1 MERRFYVRRCA
12 WISGALLRRL
22 YTLRTPCPGCR
33 PTAVGVQG
41 VEADVGNTGSCRQC
55 CHQAAQ
61 VLGARSR
68 RAWTA
73 LLTATLCAA
82 AAGNAWAQHRTYNL
96 SAAVPAAEVEQ
107 LEAQRRELFQKIL
120 ANPAD
125 VDTGFAYAVLS
136 TRVGDYEAAIG
147 TYERLLVQHPGTP
160 RLQLELAALY
170 FRLGAYPQAR
180 MLFEAVLAR
189 ADTPDTVRMKV
200 RGYLDVIDAGKRQRS
215 GFSGRLMLGS
225 RWESNANAAP
235 DVNSISLNGMDF
247 LLAPESRAASDLSGQ
262 LGVNLR
268 YRHLLSRHGDR
279 LEVSLGGSGN
289 RYRELGRLDSQVLE
303 LRAGPDVSLSRV
315 GLRDARL
322 SLSVVAGQMWLQGA
336 RYMHSDGLALAYRQP
351 MGREASLAVSLD
363 YRDERYTPPAA
374 QASAAEFSG
383 QRYRAGVSYTRQQA
397 TDWQWMLG
405 SGVERRKARADYNAY
420 WEPRLNAAVSHRFA
434 APLGAGRQP
443 WTLAL
448 TGQLARRHSDG
459 PMPVVNRHERQKG
472 HELMLQLVQTI
483 PLRDS
488 TELQLFAGYRDV
500 DSNYQIRNYSNR
512 FVGFSVSQNF

>member
-1 MERRFYVRRCA
+1 MERQGRCQTAPVSAARRGRA
-12 WISGALLRRL
+12 RTVLLAAAL
-22 YTLRTPCPGCR
+22 CFAG
-33 PTAVGVQG
+33 
-41 VEADVGNTGSCRQC
+41 TGS
-55 CHQAAQ
+55 
-61 VLGARSR
+61 
-68 RAWTA
+68 
-73 LLTATLCAA
+73 
-82 AAGNAWAQHRTYNL
+82 AWAQHQSYNL
-96 SAAVPAAEVEQ
+96 PPSVPAAEVPQ
-107 LEAQRRELFQKIL
+107 LEQQRRELFQKIL
-120 ANPAD
+120 ADPAD
-125 VDTGFAYAVLS
+125 VEAGFAYAVLS
-136 TRVGDYEAAIG
+136 TRLGDYEAAIG

-170 FRLGAYPQAR
+170 FRLGAHPQAR

-189 ADTPDTVRMKV
+189 ADTPDMVRMKV
-200 RGYLDVIDAGKRQRS
+200 RGYLDVIDASKRQRS

-247 LLAPESRAASDLSGQ
+247 LLAPESRAAGDLSGQ

-279 LEVSLGGSGN
+279 LDVSLGGSGN
-289 RYRELGRLDSQVLE
+289 RYRELDRLDSQVLE
-303 LRAGPDVSLSRV
+303 LRIGPDFSLSRL
-315 GLRDARL
+315 GLRDGRL
-322 SLSVVAGQMWLQGA
+322 SLNAVAGQMWLQAA

-363 YRDERYTPPAA
+363 YRDERYTPPAS

-483 PLRDS
+483 PLRD
-488 TELQLFAGYRDV
+488 TAELQLFAGYRDV
-500 DSNYQIRNYSNR
+500 DSNYQISNYSNR